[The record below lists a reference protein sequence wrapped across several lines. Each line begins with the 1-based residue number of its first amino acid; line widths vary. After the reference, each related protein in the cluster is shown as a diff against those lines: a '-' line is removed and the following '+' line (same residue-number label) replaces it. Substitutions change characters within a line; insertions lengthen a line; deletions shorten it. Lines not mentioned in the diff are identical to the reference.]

1 MQDKREDE
9 SIEVDLTTEDEE
21 DDFELVPW
29 SEENDIE
36 VAELKSKE
44 LFDRFQRL
52 QAEFDNYRKRM
63 ESRFTD
69 AARFA
74 SEGILLKV
82 LEVYDNLER
91 ALEVDFSKDPGAAKK
106 GVGAIEKQVKN
117 LLERE
122 GVQPKDSLGIP
133 FDPYYQHAVG
143 TENDIDKPDG
153 IVVDVF
159 QKGYMLKEKVLR
171 PALVVVNRHELPP
184 DLEGQDDAVDE
195 KSKVNGDE

>member
-1 MQDKREDE
+1 MQEKREDE
-9 SIEVDLTTEDEE
+9 SIEVDLTAEDEE

-63 ESRFTD
+63 ESRFSD

-91 ALEVDFSKDPGAAKK
+91 ALEVDFSKDPEAAKE
-106 GVGAIEKQVKN
+106 GVGAIEKQVRS

-122 GVQPKDSLGIP
+122 GVKPKDSLGIP

-143 TENDIDKPDG
+143 TENDTDKPDG

-184 DLEGQDDAVDE
+184 DSEGQDEADNE
-195 KSKVNGDE
+195 KSKGNGDE

>member
-1 MQDKREDE
+1 MQEKREDE

-21 DDFELVPW
+21 DDFELIPW
-29 SEENDIE
+29 SKEDDIE
-36 VAELKSKE
+36 VAEVRSKE

-63 ESRFTD
+63 ESRFSD
-69 AARFA
+69 AAQFA

-82 LEVYDNLER
+82 LDVYDNLER
-91 ALEVDFSKDPGAAKK
+91 ALEVDFAKDPKAAKE
-106 GVGAIEKQVKN
+106 GVGAIEKQVRN

-122 GVQPKDSLGIP
+122 GVKPKESKGMP

-143 TENDIDKPDG
+143 TENDTEKPDG
-153 IVVDVF
+153 IIVDVF
-159 QKGYMLKEKVLR
+159 QKGYMIKEKVLR

-184 DLEGQDDAVDE
+184 DSGGQDDTVDE
-195 KSKVNGDE
+195 KSEVNGDE